1 VTLLRFC
8 STSIHVSS
16 PVPRMPSTSHHAQSQ
31 RALHRHREEETE
43 IIFFSKVIS
52 KPLCN
57 GGNLFLMRPK
67 RRNGPCHGAGNR
79 QRWMHW
85 GWQNCPVASPSPGTQ
100 PWKAASIGHGCCS
113 AGSPGDSTPHLP
125 LSSRMSLKYFPQK
138 RIYAAAGLHFFLLLF
153 IYLFCLI
160 VSLGLIGS
168 NIFPPTCAFVSCCLK
183 RKLGFLGRMQALSIH
198 KLKNSTVYLIEE

>member
-1 VTLLRFC
+1 
-8 STSIHVSS
+8 
-16 PVPRMPSTSHHAQSQ
+16 MPSTSHHAQSQ

-57 GGNLFLMRPK
+57 GGNLFLMCPK

-153 IYLFCLI
+153 IYLFILLNC
-160 VSLGLIGS
+160 VSWPNWIEHLPSNLCFCFLLLKKKIGIS
-168 NIFPPTCAFVSCCLK
+168 GKNAS
-183 RKLGFLGRMQALSIH
+183 AIH
-198 KLKNSTVYLIEE
+198 SQTEE